1 MNEKEK
7 NDLFI
12 KACEKAGLKVM
23 KNAGSHV
30 AEGIVIRDDQGRKYT
45 VDSDARLISDKN
57 IYRVRLDQRRHEL
70 LKNAYNKAYNV
81 RIRTFTPSTHCES
94 GGDSAHNV
102 SSPKHPKLVGGHR
115 VKRVAGKRGTARI
128 KG

>member
-23 KNAGSHV
+23 KNARSHV
-30 AEGIVIRDDQGRKYT
+30 AQGLVVRDAQGRKYT
-45 VDSDARLISDKN
+45 VDTDGQLICDSNADKKNPHIGKGKLISAGIGIKVYDN
-57 IYRVRLDQRRHEL
+57 QGHVF
-70 LKNAYNKAYNV
+70 V
-81 RIRTFTPSTHCES
+81 PSKRC
-94 GGDSAHNV
+94 GLVVNLAHRN
-102 SSPKHPKLVGGHR
+102 SSQKQLVTGHKS
-115 VKRVAGKRGTARI
+115 KRVAGKRGATRQ

>member
-23 KNAGSHV
+23 KNARSHV
-30 AEGIVIRDDQGRKYT
+30 ADGIVVRDDQGRKYT
-45 VDSDARLISDKN
+45 VDSNARLISNKDTYKVHPN
-57 IYRVRLDQRRHEL
+57 QRRHEL
-70 LKNAYNKAYNV
+70 LKNADKTYNV
-81 RIRTFTPSTHCES
+81 RTRAFTPSTHCE
-94 GGDSAHNV
+94 GGGNSAHN
-102 SSPKHPKLVGGHR
+102 SSAQKRLGLVGKQT
-115 VKRVAGKRGTARI
+115 VKKATRKRGTALI